1 MKILVAGSFTTYDM
15 YAKAFAEAFRR
26 LGHDV
31 YRFDTD
37 RFEMKEDNPL
47 KVAVGKVKRHWLI
60 GPAIDAASLELR
72 KAVNNFRP
80 DMVFLYH
87 CYFIYP
93 HTVKAISRRTT
104 VFSYDNDDPFEQR
117 RNKPNSSFERAAA
130 RYCRLNYVYR
140 RKNIEDYRKIGIE
153 NAKLLLPYY
162 METRN
167 FPVACEKDIPL
178 AFVGHWEDDGR
189 DEQIKSLLDAGLPLS
204 LYGEPKGWMQSRY
217 WPQLQQCFHGA
228 ANGAEYNALMN
239 RIKVALVFFSKQ
251 NNDTYTR
258 RSFELPV
265 TKTVMLSEY
274 TADMDSFWPED
285 ECCVYFRSREELVQK
300 AKWILDNPEQIQ
312 FIADNAFNRL
322 KVLGCSETDRVREV
336 LADYER
342 IVRGNSPR

>member
-26 LGHDV
+26 LGHEV
-31 YRFDTD
+31 YCFDTD
-37 RFEMKEDNPL
+37 RFEMNEDNPL

-60 GPAIDAASLELR
+60 GPAITAASLELR
-72 KAVNNFRP
+72 KAVNRFHP

-87 CYFIYP
+87 CYFINP
-93 HTVKAISRRTT
+93 HTVKAISRKAP

-140 RKNIEDYRKIGIE
+140 RKNIDDYRQIGIE

-167 FPVACEKDIPL
+167 YPIACEKDIPL

-189 DEQIKSLLDAGLPLS
+189 DELLKTLLDAGLPLA
-204 LYGEPKGWMQSRY
+204 LYGEPKGWKQSRY
-217 WPQLQQCFHGA
+217 WPQLQQCFHGP
-228 ANGAEYNALMN
+228 ANGSKYNDLMN
-239 RIKVALVFFSKQ
+239 RIQVALVFFSKQ

-285 ECCVYFRSREELVQK
+285 ECCVYFRDREELVQK
-300 AKWILDNPEQIQ
+300 AKWLLDNPEQMQ
-312 FIADNAFNRL
+312 TIADNAFNRL
-322 KVLGCSETDRVREV
+322 KALGCSETDRVREI
-336 LADYER
+336 LADYEAV
-342 IVRGNSPR
+342 VRGNNPR